1 MALLKALQKI
11 VRSRDSAVGVS
22 SCVII
27 MINNAEFLLNGH
39 REQVSHHT
47 TKFLDSYFWMTSC
60 LEKEKFGIT
69 T

>member
-1 MALLKALQKI
+1 MALLKALKKI

-27 MINNAEFLLNGH
+27 MINNAEFLLNG
-39 REQVSHHT
+39 VSHHT